1 MIAGIDFKI
10 YQDFGEYI
18 TEAKSDSRYDWD
30 YSKALEVLNE
40 QLEKLVKR
48 NKLTFLYNRRR
59 IKPILPLKIWNCG
72 NIFSTKHDEEVDVD
86 MWEGVQIEC
95 EIDCEYK
102 DFEWNKFSVG
112 VCPDHFMPT
121 GKFTK

>member
-10 YQDFGEYI
+10 YQDFGKYI

-59 IKPILPLKIWNCG
+59 IKPILPLMMRK
-72 NIFSTKHDEEVDVD
+72 
-86 MWEGVQIEC
+86 
-95 EIDCEYK
+95 
-102 DFEWNKFSVG
+102 
-112 VCPDHFMPT
+112 
-121 GKFTK
+121 

>member
-30 YSKALEVLNE
+30 YSKALEILNE
-40 QLEKLVKR
+40 QLEKLVKG

-59 IKPILPLKIWNCG
+59 VKPILPLEIWNCG
-72 NIFSTKHDEEVDVD
+72 NIFSTRHNEEVD
-86 MWEGVQIEC
+86 MWEGVHIEC

-102 DFEWNKFSVG
+102 DFKWNKFSVG
-112 VCPDHFMPT
+112 VCPDHFIPI